1 MADPITIG
9 PYHIIDRLGVGGMGE
24 VLLAEQ
30 REPIRRK
37 VAVK

>member
-1 MADPITIG
+1 MVNPGTIG

-24 VLLAEQ
+24 VLLVEQ
-30 REPIRRK
+30 REPFRRK